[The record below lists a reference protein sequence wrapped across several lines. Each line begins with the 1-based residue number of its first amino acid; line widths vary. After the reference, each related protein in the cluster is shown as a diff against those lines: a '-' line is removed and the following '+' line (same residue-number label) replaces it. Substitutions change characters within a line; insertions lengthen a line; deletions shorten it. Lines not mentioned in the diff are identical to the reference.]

1 MLPFSY
7 QSVRDVGSA
16 IAEADEAKEIPPTAA
31 SSQFIAGGTNMS
43 DYMRLGVN
51 RPSHLVDINCI
62 NDRSLK
68 TIEIGD
74 PDIRLG
80 ALVRMSEVEDNPE
93 INRRCPMLAESLKLA
108 ASRQIRNMAS
118 LGGNVLQRTRC
129 EYFRE
134 ISWPCNKRD
143 PGSGCAA
150 IEGFNRQHAVLG
162 TSDSC
167 IATYHGDFAQALIA
181 LDASVDISGQSGKRR
196 IRFEE
201 LHRQPGDRPDIETT
215 LRPGEVITAI
225 VVNVPAWAARS
236 RYLKIRDRQSYAFAL
251 ASIAVAIDLDGDIVR
266 DARIGLG
273 GLATVPWRATAAEE
287 ALRNK
292 PLTEESASLAAQAA
306 FVNAQPRRHNA
317 FKIDLGKQTL
327 VRTLLEVREMRI

>member
-7 QSVRDVGSA
+7 QRAGDIGSA
-16 IAEADEAKEIPPTAA
+16 VEAAGGTKETPPTAA
-31 SSQFIAGGTNMS
+31 PTQFIAGGTNMS
-43 DYMRLGVN
+43 DYMRLGVA
-51 RPSHLVDINCI
+51 RPSLLVDINRI
-62 NDRSLK
+62 EDGPLER
-68 TIEIGD
+68 IEIGD
-74 PDIRLG
+74 PEIRLG
-80 ALVRMSEVEDNPE
+80 ALVRMSEVEDHPD

-134 ISWPCNKRD
+134 ISWPCNKRS

-150 IEGFNRQHAVLG
+150 MDGFNRQHAVLG
-162 TSDSC
+162 TSDAC

-181 LDASVDISGQSGKRR
+181 LDAFVDISGQPGRRR
-196 IRFEE
+196 IRFAE

-215 LRPGEVITAI
+215 LRPGEMITAI

-251 ASIAVAIDLDGDIVR
+251 ASTAVAVDLDGEIVR
-266 DARIGLG
+266 DARVGLG
-273 GLATVPWRATAAEE
+273 GLATVPWRAVAAEE
-287 ALRNK
+287 ALRGR
-292 PLTEESASLAAQAA
+292 PLTEDNAARAAEAA
-306 FVNAQPRRHNA
+306 FAEARPRQHNG
-317 FKIDLGKQTL
+317 FKIELGKQTL
-327 VRTLLEVREMRI
+327 VRALMEVRDMRI

>member
-7 QSVRDVGSA
+7 QRAGDIGSA
-16 IAEADEAKEIPPTAA
+16 VAAADEAKEIPPTAA
-31 SSQFIAGGTNMS
+31 SVQFIAGGTNMS

-51 RPSHLVDINCI
+51 RPSRLVDINRI
-62 NDRSLK
+62 EDRSLK

-74 PDIRLG
+74 PEIRLG
-80 ALVRMSEVEDNPE
+80 ALVRMSEVEDHPD

-108 ASRQIRNMAS
+108 ASRQIRNMAT

-150 IEGFNRQHAVLG
+150 MEGFNRQHAVLG
-162 TSDSC
+162 TSDAC

-181 LDASVDISGQSGKRR
+181 LDASIDISGRSGKRR
-196 IRFEE
+196 IRFAE
-201 LHRQPGDRPDIETT
+201 LHHQPGDRPDVETT
-215 LRPGEVITAI
+215 LRPGEMITAI
-225 VVNVPAWAARS
+225 IVDIPAWAARS

-251 ASIAVAIDLDGDIVR
+251 ASTAVAIELDGDIVR
-266 DARIGLG
+266 QARIGLG

-287 ALRNK
+287 ALQHK
-292 PLTEESASLAAQAA
+292 PLTEENAAMAAEAA
-306 FVNAQPRRHNA
+306 FTGAQPRRHSA
-317 FKIDLGKQTL
+317 FKIELGKQTL
-327 VRTLLEVREMRI
+327 VRALLEVREMRI